1 MAEQKKYLDNEGL
14 TRLVGKIK
22 TELDKKVDEDNSAF
36 STLPETIVENVTATA
51 ESDKVSFEVSKE
63 HNAGNDDG
71 YQPETSTVDIASAT
85 TEKAGVMSA
94 ADKQKLDKA
103 VLLDD
108 NGLVP
113 SSLLPSYVDDV
124 VEFNGIIETASVE
137 AMSTTKTSQ
146 DLLCRVVY
154 VKSNNKFALY
164 DGKKYYG
171 NWGDGNTWGT
181 AAVEG
186 GDISLTGNVGRQPE
200 SGKIYVNNVTN
211 KTYRWSGSE
220 LVEICSGGVALGE
233 TAETAYAGDKG
244 AQNAKD
250 IAAIKSGDLP
260 LVSPVI
266 TNKWTVLCNDGSAS
280 GVSTSSGNL
289 NTIYGYKVNFN
300 GSMKW
305 THADGYKDPTS
316 MNGGDWSNTQ
326 LPASGE
332 NSVEI
337 TKQCTTDTTITAGIK
352 APKQGLVLSN
362 GIIREASS
370 SDVDTK
376 SVSVR
381 VHFQYKVVLART
393 EEKITADNLPNF
405 LNPTSDDYA
414 CDLKDGKNNVYTMVN
429 AGESEYLVYAYP
441 SKLGE
446 LSKITMND
454 ATPLLND
461 GFTLSKVTI
470 TDPQTKLQL
479 EYNVYTSVQRGAF
492 TGAKLDIA

>member
-1 MAEQKKYLDNEGL
+1 MADNKFLDQTGL
-14 TRLVGKIK
+14 EHLVGKIK
-22 TELDKKVDEDNSAF
+22 TELDKKQDSGTYATLVD
-36 STLPETIVENVTATA
+36 
-51 ESDKVSFEVSKE
+51 
-63 HNAGNDDG
+63 G
-71 YQPETSTVDIASAT
+71 TVPAS
-85 TEKAGVMSA
+85 
-94 ADKQKLDKA
+94 Q
-103 VLLDD
+103 
-108 NGLVP
+108 
-113 SSLLPSYVDDV
+113 LPSYVDDV
-124 VEFNGIIETASVE
+124 VEFSGVVGSVSAK
-137 AMSTTKTSQ
+137 AMSTTKTSK

-154 VKSNNKFALY
+154 ASVNNVFVFF
-164 DGKKYYG
+164 DGKSYYS
-171 NWGDGNTWGT
+171 NWGDGDTWGT
-181 AAVEG
+181 QLVGE
-186 GDISLTGNVGRQPE
+186 ITGATTTGGRQPE
-200 SGKIYVNNVTN
+200 AGKIYVDITTN
-211 KTYRWSGSE
+211 KTYRWSGSS
-220 LVEICSGGVALGE
+220 LVEINSGGVVLGE

-266 TNKWTVLCNDGSAS
+266 SNKWTVLCSDGSAS
-280 GVSTSSGNL
+280 GITANPGNL
-289 NTIYGYKVNFN
+289 NTIYGYKVNFT

-305 THADGYKDPTS
+305 THTDGYKDPIA
-316 MNGGDWSNTQ
+316 MNGGDWSSAQ

-337 TKQCTTDTTITAGIK
+337 TKQCTADTTITASIK

-362 GIIREASS
+362 GIIKEASS

-376 SVSVR
+376 SASVR

-405 LNPTSDDYA
+405 LNPASDDYA
-414 CDLKDGKNNVYTMVN
+414 CDLKDGKNNVYTKVN
-429 AGESEYLVYAYP
+429 AGETEYLVYAYP

-461 GFTLSKVTI
+461 WFTLSKVTV
-470 TDPQTKLQL
+470 TDPQTKMQL
-479 EYNVYTSVQRGAF
+479 EYNVYTSAQRGAF

>member
-1 MAEQKKYLDNEGL
+1 MSDNKFLDQTGL
-14 TRLVGKIK
+14 KHLVGKIK
-22 TELDKKVDEDNSAF
+22 TELDKKQDSGTYATLVD
-36 STLPETIVENVTATA
+36 
-51 ESDKVSFEVSKE
+51 
-63 HNAGNDDG
+63 G
-71 YQPETSTVDIASAT
+71 TVPAS
-85 TEKAGVMSA
+85 
-94 ADKQKLDKA
+94 Q
-103 VLLDD
+103 
-108 NGLVP
+108 
-113 SSLLPSYVDDV
+113 LPSYVDDI
-124 VEFNGIIETASVE
+124 VEFSGIVMIAS
-137 AMSTTKTSQ
+137 AKDMSTTKTSK

-154 VKSNNKFALY
+154 VKANNVFVLY
-164 DGKKYYG
+164 DGKEYYS
-171 NWGDGNTWGT
+171 NWGDGNVWGT
-181 AAVEG
+181 SIVGE
-186 GDISLTGNVGRQPE
+186 ITGTTTTGGRQPE
-200 SGKIYVNNVTN
+200 TGKIYVDITTN
-211 KTYRWSGSE
+211 KTYRWSGSS
-220 LVEICSGGVALGE
+220 LVEISSGGVSIGE
-233 TAETAYAGDKG
+233 TSDTAYAGDKG

-305 THADGYKDPTS
+305 AHADGYKDPTS
-316 MNGGDWSNTQ
+316 MNGGDWSNSQ

-337 TKQCTTDTTITAGIK
+337 TKQCTSDTTITASIK

-362 GIIREASS
+362 GIIKEASS

-414 CDLKDGKNNVYTMVN
+414 CDLKDGKNNVYTKVN

-461 GFTLSKVTI
+461 GFTLSKVTV